1 MPAPDASAVPA
12 PENEESAETSA
23 AVAAAATAGLAGPAT
38 GRGNGRTTEVEDPR
52 TALANPAV
60 RARIRRVLPYTL
72 LLAFGIIMLDQAT
85 KFWAVTELELGVG
98 YPVIGDAI
106 EWRLIYNPGAAFGI
120 GGDYTWVLSLVA
132 AVAVVALG
140 VFVSRISS
148 VRWAIA
154 IGSLFGGAISHL
166 GDRLFRE
173 PGFARGEIVDFID
186 YFGFF
191 IGNVADIALVLGAVG
206 VAVLS
211 LVAVSPRRPEPHEPA
226 PSHE

>member
-1 MPAPDASAVPA
+1 MGGMPAPDDAAVPA
-12 PENEESAETSA
+12 TETTPGPEAHSEAESEAETAKKSKA
-23 AVAAAATAGLAGPAT
+23 ESEA
-38 GRGNGRTTEVEDPR
+38 EDPR

-60 RARIRRVLPYTL
+60 RRRIRRVLPFTL
-72 LLAFGIIMLDQAT
+72 LLAFGVIMLDQAT
-85 KFWAVTELELGVG
+85 KFWAVAELELGVG

-120 GGDYTWVLSLVA
+120 GGDYTWILSLIA
-132 AVAVVALG
+132 AIAVVAIAI
-140 VFVSRISS
+140 FASRISS
-148 VRWAIA
+148 TRWAIA

-191 IGNVADIALVLGAVG
+191 IGNVADIALVSGAIG
-206 VAVLS
+206 VALLS
-211 LVAVSPRRPEPHEPA
+211 LLAVSPRRPEPREPA
-226 PSHE
+226 PSHG

>member
-1 MPAPDASAVPA
+1 MGGMPAPDDAAPPA
-12 PENEESAETSA
+12 PDTTPAQELETGGITSE
-23 AVAAAATAGLAGPAT
+23 TI
-38 GRGNGRTTEVEDPR
+38 EVEDPR

-60 RARIRRVLPYTL
+60 RARIRRVLPFTL
-72 LLAFGIIMLDQAT
+72 LLAFGVIMLDQAT

-120 GGDYTWVLSLVA
+120 GGDYTWILTLIA
-132 AVAVVALG
+132 AIAVVAIA
-140 VFVSRISS
+140 VFASRISS
-148 VRWAIA
+148 TRWAIA

-191 IGNVADIALVLGAVG
+191 IGNVADIALVSGAIS
-206 VAVLS
+206 VALLS
-211 LVAVSPRRPEPHEPA
+211 LLAVSPRRPEPREQA
-226 PSHE
+226 PSHG